1 LQPHRYFDFRFS
13 IKRLYLYKVRVLEL
27 DTALVACDKAWEL
40 NKKAGRLALAA
51 KGDSSGER

>member
-1 LQPHRYFDFRFS
+1 MEG
-13 IKRLYLYKVRVLEL
+13 EL
-27 DTALVACDKAWEL
+27 ADNCIEGQDAAVVACDKAWEL